1 MDSILWNSKM
11 SKEKGI
17 LNEWR
22 KQMTMT
28 HCTVAQIASDDF
40 GTQSLGLLP
49 IFQLTS
55 IDRLEFYTDFHMF
68 SMWSTLIMNIHKSF
82 YHFYFKHLRT
92 RALLLMLFIL
102 TSTAERVPTI
112 SKQFR
117 PFEDSRLSKV
127 TESKG
132 RNSMR
137 PWKTSHVRSFTQL
150 QGISQGVSCL
160 KKFKYCKIVKPFS
173 WGSVFSA
180 ESIQTKGTNI
190 SNGVGAEHA
199 KQTLQTLRV
208 GAARLHQSKGLKV
221 LPFFKASMR
230 QTKGIAAKCYQYDN
244 YIQSW
249 SFTRAEISVPAAFR
263 IWILKFEHFRPHSS
277 RFLFLVDFIR
287 FYVVIPCKKRLINGP
302 IRMPSYML
310 IAATSPHVPLA
321 VGVGVRSLCTSLP
334 DLPLTR
340 LGPLTRDDREMKAAR
355 NLEEITCNFH
365 RRF

>member
-1 MDSILWNSKM
+1 MKFENEQGKSILNK
-11 SKEKGI
+11 
-17 LNEWR
+17 WR

-55 IDRLEFYTDFHMF
+55 TDRLEFYTDFHVF
-68 SMWSTLIMNIHKSF
+68 SMWSTLIMNIHKSC

-127 TESKG
+127 TESEG

-137 PWKTSHVRSFTQL
+137 PWKTSHVRSFTHL
-150 QGISQGVSCL
+150 QAFSQGVSCL
-160 KKFKYCKIVKPFS
+160 KKFKYCKIVKTISCPFS

-180 ESIQTKGTNI
+180 KSIQTKGPNI

-208 GAARLHQSKGLKV
+208 GAAITHLS
-221 LPFFKASMR
+221 AN
-230 QTKGIAAKCYQYDN
+230 TKQADC
-244 YIQSW
+244 
-249 SFTRAEISVPAAFR
+249 TRAKV
-263 IWILKFEHFRPHSS
+263 
-277 RFLFLVDFIR
+277 
-287 FYVVIPCKKRLINGP
+287 
-302 IRMPSYML
+302 
-310 IAATSPHVPLA
+310 
-321 VGVGVRSLCTSLP
+321 
-334 DLPLTR
+334 
-340 LGPLTRDDREMKAAR
+340 
-355 NLEEITCNFH
+355 
-365 RRF
+365 

>member
-1 MDSILWNSKM
+1 MPHRWLLPWLHRLLRHNLRSSELLQRNAKKFKHPNLRCHGVSDCGCESKIMRKILILIVEKNMDSILWNSKM

-55 IDRLEFYTDFHMF
+55 IDRLEFCTDFHVF

-127 TESKG
+127 TESEG

-150 QGISQGVSCL
+150 QAISQGVSCFHEDL
-160 KKFKYCKIVKPFS
+160 VSQRNRSK
-173 WGSVFSA
+173 
-180 ESIQTKGTNI
+180 
-190 SNGVGAEHA
+190 
-199 KQTLQTLRV
+199 
-208 GAARLHQSKGLKV
+208 ARLHQSKGLKV
-221 LPFFKASMR
+221 LPFKASMR
-230 QTKGIAAKCYQYDN
+230 QTKWIAAKCYQQDN
-244 YIQSW
+244 YTLW
-249 SFTRAEISVPAAFR
+249 SFQ
-263 IWILKFEHFRPHSS
+263 
-277 RFLFLVDFIR
+277 
-287 FYVVIPCKKRLINGP
+287 CQ
-302 IRMPSYML
+302 
-310 IAATSPHVPLA
+310 
-321 VGVGVRSLCTSLP
+321 
-334 DLPLTR
+334 
-340 LGPLTRDDREMKAAR
+340 
-355 NLEEITCNFH
+355 
-365 RRF
+365 